1 MSKRRPMSKA
11 ETEVARVLWDCG
23 RATARDVW
31 AALTKRRRKIDFT
44 TVQTYL
50 HRLEEKG
57 YVSSLFEGRVKH
69 FIAKVSPSNVIREKV
84 DDFVKQLF
92 DGNAFPLLQ
101 HLIQV
106 RGLTDADL
114 EKLRGLID
122 EAQQEHHE

>member
-1 MSKRRPMSKA
+1 MPGSSGI
-11 ETEVARVLWDCG
+11 TG

-31 AALTKRRRKIDFT
+31 AALNQRQRKSDFT

-57 YVSSLFEGRVKH
+57 YITSELEGRTKH
-69 FIAKVSPSNVIREKV
+69 YVAKVSPASVIRETV
-84 DDFVKQLF
+84 DDFVKRLF

-114 EKLRGLID
+114 DKLKRLID
-122 EAQQEHHE
+122 ETQQENRE